1 MNKSKCARI
10 ICCAA
15 ALCLGLCSGLWPSSL
30 VRAAQ
35 DKTLAVGRDNPF
47 ADIPRIKRPV
57 TPAVFSS
64 AGPAEEAPE
73 LFVETVTL
81 KFLDAENLKKAIDRM
96 SSEYGGIA
104 TNQKSNSLIICDTK
118 ERVAKI
124 LAEIRKADKTPQQVM
139 IEVVLVDVQLGND
152 TEIGINWDILSDK
165 NYDIAYRQN
174 FTSRLRSTIENPATI
189 GDATA
194 FNTVGLG
201 GDFSVISGTI
211 RNVLHLIQQKRE
223 AEILASPRVMVVSGQ
238 IASIEA
244 VEELPYTEVMD
255 TASGGASA
263 LTSTEFK
270 LVGVQLHVG
279 APLPATNAIFLTVG
293 ATQNVATGESDTEIP
308 IVDTRK
314 AKTSLLLQDGQVVV
328 LGGLRRQEKTKE
340 VDQIPFLG
348 DLPIIG
354 VLFKNTNTVLKNS
367 ELVVFL
373 SPHIYKGEP
382 VPDDQITKFREI
394 TARPLLSLDGDRDS
408 TKQKLLEKIK
418 KLQNENDKDVHNELL
433 LTLDSLEKI
442 LSAEM
447 QEALESS
454 EQALAGSTTN

>member
-1 MNKSKCARI
+1 MNKPKYAVI
-10 ICCAA
+10 VCCMFG
-15 ALCLGLCSGLWPSSL
+15 LFLGLVESMPSGG
-30 VRAAQ
+30 AAYAAT
-35 DKTLAVGRDNPF
+35 DKTLAVGRENPF
-47 ADIPRIKRPV
+47 ADVPRVKRVVAPV
-57 TPAVFSS
+57 VLNSGETVI
-64 AGPAEEAPE
+64 EAPE

-81 KFLDAENLKKAIDRM
+81 KFLDAENLKKAIDGM
-96 SSEYGGIA
+96 SSDYGSIA
-104 TNQKSNSLIICDTK
+104 TNQKNNSLIICDTK

-124 LAEIRKADKTPQQVM
+124 VSEIRKADKTPQQVM
-139 IEVVLVDVQLGND
+139 IEVVIVDVQLGDD

-165 NYDIAYRQN
+165 NYDISYRQN
-174 FTSRLRSTIENPATI
+174 FSTRLRSTIENEETI
-189 GDATA
+189 GNSTA
-194 FNTVGLG
+194 FNSVGLG

-238 IASIEA
+238 VASIEA

-255 TASGGASA
+255 TAAGGAAA

-279 APLPATNAIFLTVG
+279 ATLTDSNDILLMVD
-293 ATQNVATGESDTEIP
+293 AVQNVATGQSDTEIP

-314 AKTSLLLQDGQVVV
+314 AKTSLLLRDGQVVV
-328 LGGLRRQEKTKE
+328 LGGLRRQEKIKR
-340 VDQIPFLG
+340 VDQIPFIG

-354 VLFKNTNTVLKNS
+354 ELFKSTSTGVNNS
-367 ELVVFL
+367 ELVVFV
-373 SPHIYKGEP
+373 SPHIYRGEP
-382 VPDDQITKFREI
+382 ISEDQMRKFEEI
-394 TARPLLSLDGDRDS
+394 TTGPLLSVQSDRDS
-408 TKQKLLEKIK
+408 TKKALLEKIK
-418 KLQNENDKDVHNELL
+418 TLQGRRDEDVHNELL

-454 EQALAGSTTN
+454 EQALGAGAGN

>member
-1 MNKSKCARI
+1 
-10 ICCAA
+10 
-15 ALCLGLCSGLWPSSL
+15 LPSSL
-30 VRAAQ
+30 VHAAQ

-64 AGPAEEAPE
+64 AGEAEEAPE

-81 KFLDAENLKKAIDRM
+81 KFLDAENLKKAIDKM
-96 SSEYGGIA
+96 SSDYGSIA
-104 TNQKSNSLIICDTK
+104 TNEKSNSLIICDTK

-124 LAEIRKADKTPQQVM
+124 LTEIRKADKTPQQVM
-139 IEVVLVDVQLGND
+139 IEVVIVDVQLDDD
-152 TEIGINWDILSDK
+152 TEIGINWDILSEK
-165 NYDIAYRQN
+165 NYDAAYRQN
-174 FTSRLRSTIENPATI
+174 FTTRLRSTIENEETT
-189 GDATA
+189 GNATA
-194 FNTVGLG
+194 FNTLGLG
-201 GDFSVISGTI
+201 GNFSVISGTI

-223 AEILASPRVMVVSGQ
+223 SEILASPRVMVVSGQ
-238 IASIEA
+238 TASIEA

-255 TASGGASA
+255 TAAGGASA

-279 APLPATNAIFLTVG
+279 VTLTDNNDIFLTVD
-293 ATQNVATGESDTEIP
+293 AVQNVATGESDTEIP

-328 LGGLRRQEKTKE
+328 LGGLRRQERIKI

-354 VLFKNTNTVLKNS
+354 ELFKSTSTGVKNS
-367 ELVVFL
+367 ELIVFL
-373 SPHIYKGEP
+373 SPHIYRGEP
-382 VPDDQITKFREI
+382 VPEDQITKFREI
-394 TARPLLSLDGDRDS
+394 TARPLLSLDGDRNS

-418 KLQNENDKDVHNELL
+418 KLQNEKDKDVHNELL